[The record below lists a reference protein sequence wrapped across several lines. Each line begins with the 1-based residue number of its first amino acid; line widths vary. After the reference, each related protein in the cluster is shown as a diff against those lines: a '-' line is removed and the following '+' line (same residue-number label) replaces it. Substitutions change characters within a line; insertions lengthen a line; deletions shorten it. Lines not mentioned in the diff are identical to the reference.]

1 MDRGGSSIRTL
12 PRSGDVG
19 SMGLT
24 SFMVDI
30 AGALVSP
37 RMSTPRLDRP
47 RGRTMAG
54 ASGEEV
60 VEGELS
66 QRDAIPAK
74 LTCGR
79 DHETRTRGKKRREKT
94 RGRLTRGPRDGRFT
108 TFYFFFPCLRSSD
121 PPIPPF
127 DSTPGAD
134 HHAWRDVHH
143 REFVID
149 APHWSTSGNESCT
162 CVPPVRVPL
171 AICPA
176 ALSRRLSC
184 NAARESR
191 PGSTRPSAD

>member
-12 PRSGDVG
+12 PRSGDAG

-37 RMSTPRLDRP
+37 RMSTPKLDRP

-66 QRDAIPAK
+66 QCDAIPAK

-79 DHETRTRGKKRREKT
+79 DHELRTKGKKEKKDK
-94 RGRLTRGPRDGRFT
+94 GRLTRGPSDGQFT
-108 TFYFFFPCLRSSD
+108 NFYFFPCLRSSD

-127 DSTPGAD
+127 DSTLGAD
-134 HHAWRDVHH
+134 HRAWRDVHH
-143 REFVID
+143 RRDRCTTLV
-149 APHWSTSGNESCT
+149 SGNESCT
-162 CVPPVRVPL
+162 CVPSVRIPL
-171 AICPA
+171 AIRPA

-191 PGSTRPSAD
+191 PGSTRPSVD